1 MQFPLKKLNIEFP
14 HEKLCPKLYK
24 AHAPAKAVKVLDNL
38 KVERDGITLDKE
50 ILATKEAWWK
60 NPPKVTVAMFKQR
73 DFPIAIA
80 QISTRGGE
88 LLGMTVAK
96 YMWNKGVTVTYKG
109 EEIIRLPAKTFA
121 IKKWKP

>member
-1 MQFPLKKLNIEFP
+1 VSLKPPWRQKNP
-14 HEKLCPKLYK
+14 VMEKACQAYHKQT
-24 AHAPAKAVKVLDNL
+24 APAKALEVLDNL

-50 ILATKEAWWK
+50 VLATKEAWWK

-96 YMWNKGVTVTYKG
+96 YMWS
-109 EEIIRLPAKTFA
+109 
-121 IKKWKP
+121 KKEKREKLDSLDPLLLSLSQSI